1 MLRVLMDADCLI
13 KITRAGYKEEAVR
26 AFKVSIP
33 APVVTEVVGQGSGR
47 VESELISK
55 NIDESRIKV
64 LPAAG
69 KSGDSAL
76 SPVFRGGGFDCVGTD
91 DRRLINRLTTLRI
104 PCVVP
109 GLLLYEIA
117 KLGRLSR
124 QEAERVLQ
132 RLQPSITGEEYQIVR
147 HLLRGIEP

>member
-33 APVVTEVVGQGSGR
+33 VPVVTELVIQGSGR
-47 VESELISK
+47 AESELISK
-55 NIDESRIKV
+55 NIEAGRIEV
-64 LPAAG
+64 LPAAE

-76 SPVFRGGGFDCVGTD
+76 APAFRGGGFDCVGTD
-91 DRRLINRLTTLRI
+91 DRRLINRLTTLGI

-109 GLLLYEIA
+109 GLLLYELA
-117 KLGRLSR
+117 KSGRLAHH
-124 QEAERVLQ
+124 EAVRLLQ
-132 RLQPSITGEEYQIVR
+132 RLQPSINGEEYQIVR
-147 HLLRGIEP
+147 HLLRGLEQ